1 MGNNTL
7 ADVSASV
14 SLLSAAVS
22 MTTIQPYIS
31 LVASLIGIC
40 SGSFAIRYYYFKF
53 KEIKKRGHN

>member
-22 MTTIQPYIS
+22 ITAIQPYVS
-31 LVASLIGIC
+31 LLASLIGIC
-40 SGSFAIRYYYFKF
+40 SGSVALRYYYFKH
-53 KEIKKRGHN
+53 KEKKRGNN

>member
-22 MTTIQPYIS
+22 ITAIQPYVS
-31 LVASLIGIC
+31 LLASIIGIC
-40 SGSFAIRYYYFKF
+40 SGSVALRYYYFKH
-53 KEIKKRGHN
+53 KERKERAGS